1 MAEYYNP
8 VFPIL
13 YQIICEIKTDQSN
26 FIVFTTELSS
36 FAIVN
41 QSQELSISIYQ
52 IPTIQFIVVER
63 RSVNIDSQYSH
74 KLEMVI

>member
-13 YQIICEIKTDQSN
+13 YQIIREIKTDQSN

-36 FAIVN
+36 FAIAN
-41 QSQELSISIYQ
+41 QSQELSIYQ